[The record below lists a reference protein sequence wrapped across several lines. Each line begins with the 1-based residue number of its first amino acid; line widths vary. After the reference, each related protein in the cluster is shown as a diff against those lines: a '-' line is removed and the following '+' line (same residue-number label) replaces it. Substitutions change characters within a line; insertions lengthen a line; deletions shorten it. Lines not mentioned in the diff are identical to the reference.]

1 MSGAKTSA
9 SKSLRLLLFRS
20 KLLRELKWNRF
31 FQREKREVVKTFFE
45 KQINER
51 EKYQRSSCC
60 CSLPQ
65 TDKALRVQ
73 IANVVAEQQQL
84 LQPSHLD
91 EELLGNFLKRV
102 LTQMQLDDLGKA
114 AKGVRVDALYFVG
127 SQIEDNE
134 IPQIPQMLLVD
145 VSYEVLLQVKALE
158 MH

>member
-1 MSGAKTSA
+1 M
-9 SKSLRLLLFRS
+9 
-20 KLLRELKWNRF
+20 
-31 FQREKREVVKTFFE
+31 
-45 KQINER
+45 
-51 EKYQRSSCC
+51 
-60 CSLPQ
+60 
-65 TDKALRVQ
+65 Q

-91 EELLGNFLKRV
+91 EELVGNFLKRV
-102 LTQMQLDDLGKA
+102 LAQMQLDDLGEA
-114 AKGVRVDALYFVG
+114 AKGVRMDALYFVG